1 MHIWSPG
8 RLARYEAMQYYL
20 FSIRYL
26 QSLVRMGQNETNVQM
41 MCNIFTAALV
51 YQEMQR
57 LAPDLESIHIES
69 FNLKPKSLGNLILKS
84 ITLRCRLEIS
94 VQITCH

>member
-8 RLARYEAMQYYL
+8 QLARYEAMQYYL
-20 FSIRYL
+20 FFIRYP
-26 QSLVRMGQNETNVQM
+26 QSHVRMGQNETNVQM

-57 LAPDLESIHIES
+57 LAPDFEGINIEGFS
-69 FNLKPKSLGNLILKS
+69 FGPKSLGNLI
-84 ITLRCRLEIS
+84 
-94 VQITCH
+94 

>member
-1 MHIWSPG
+1 
-8 RLARYEAMQYYL
+8 MQYYL
-20 FSIRYL
+20 FSIRYP

-57 LAPDLESIHIES
+57 LAPDLESIHLES
-69 FNLKPKSLGNLILKS
+69 VLI
-84 ITLRCRLEIS
+84 
-94 VQITCH
+94 

>member
-1 MHIWSPG
+1 
-8 RLARYEAMQYYL
+8 
-20 FSIRYL
+20 
-26 QSLVRMGQNETNVQM
+26 MGQNETNVQM

-69 FNLKPKSLGNLILKS
+69 FNLKPKSLRNLILKMS
-84 ITLRCRLEIS
+84 FEDFGANNLPLAKQMSSNCIFDKIFVS
-94 VQITCH
+94 NDV